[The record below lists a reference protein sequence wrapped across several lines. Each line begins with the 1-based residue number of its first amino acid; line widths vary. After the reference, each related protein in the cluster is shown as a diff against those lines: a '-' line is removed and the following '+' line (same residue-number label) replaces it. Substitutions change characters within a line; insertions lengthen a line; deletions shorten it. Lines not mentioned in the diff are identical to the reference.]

1 MLICREKVGGSQRI
15 PLLTKE
21 REVLM
26 ERTEIKVGKIIITVT
41 SEDALMVELN
51 GYTYFI
57 DDSTNENRINKYKD
71 K

>member
-1 MLICREKVGGSQRI
+1 
-15 PLLTKE
+15 
-21 REVLM
+21 M

-41 SEDALMVELN
+41 AEDALMVELN

-57 DDSTNENRINKYKD
+57 DDSTDENLMKRYKD

>member
-1 MLICREKVGGSQRI
+1 MLTGREKVGGSQRI

-41 SEDALMVELN
+41 AEDALMVELN

-57 DDSTNENRINKYKD
+57 DDSTNENLMNKYKD

>member
-1 MLICREKVGGSQRI
+1 
-15 PLLTKE
+15 
-21 REVLM
+21 M

-41 SEDALMVELN
+41 AEDALMVELN

-57 DDSTNENRINKYKD
+57 DDSTNENLMNKYKD